1 MFIFSSYDS
10 FFCNDSGVFDCIVG
24 AKYGNYMMYTYFFIK
39 IIYLMNAVGQLF
51 LLDSFIG
58 DGYLSYGID
67 IMTRTFNGEKSF
79 ESTKFPRVTLCS
91 FYIREVSDNIHRHT
105 VQCVLSINIFNEKI
119 YAFLWF
125 WLVFIALFSS
135 ISVSKW
141 AWDVAF
147 RTRVNF
153 IKHYLKL
160 SPDYEY
166 NKMSDKK
173 CIQAFANKHLKQDGV
188 FILRLIERNV
198 NEIIV
203 CEIIYELYMI
213 YKEKYYKPKK
223 DERFIDEE
231 LHLQ

>member
-1 MFIFSSYDS
+1 MKVSSTSPENLSVTLFIRIL
-10 FFCNDSGVFDCIVG
+10 GG
-24 AKYGNYMMYTYFFIK
+24 KYGNYMLYTYFLIK
-39 IIYLMNAVGQLF
+39 VIYLTNAVGQLF

-58 DGYLSYGID
+58 DGYLSYGVD
-67 IMTRTFNGEKSF
+67 ILRKLLHGEGSA

-125 WLVFIALFSS
+125 WLVLIAMFSCV
-135 ISVSKW
+135 SVCKW
-141 AWDVAF
+141 AWDIAF
-147 RTRVNF
+147 RTRVHF

-173 CIQAFANKHLKQDGV
+173 CIQAFANEHLKQDGV

-198 NEIIV
+198 NEIVV

-223 DERFIDEE
+223 DERFAEDEE